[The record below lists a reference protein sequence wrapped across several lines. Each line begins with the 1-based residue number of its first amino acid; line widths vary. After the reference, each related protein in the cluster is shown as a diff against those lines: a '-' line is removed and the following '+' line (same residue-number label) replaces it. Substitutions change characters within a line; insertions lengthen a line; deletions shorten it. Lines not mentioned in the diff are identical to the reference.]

1 MELRAM
7 DRRGFLGAFM
17 AAAAALAGGGA
28 ATAALAPAAKTL
40 RKPAGVAISANTAP
54 LTAAI
59 EDSRQMLRR
68 LIKECRVVSWTHE
81 ASVGDLPIY
90 RVTFRH
96 APDDAPDILRQDIAH
111 AIDRGHIRDAR
122 VDCYSD
128 IDVTHLGDRSF
139 RDPEKKRYEV
149 VVTYIVTG
157 AA

>member
-1 MELRAM
+1 M

-40 RKPAGVAISANTAP
+40 RKPTITAGTG
-54 LTAAI
+54 LLGDAI

-96 APDDAPDILRQDIAH
+96 APDDAPDILRQDVAH
-111 AIDRGHIRDAR
+111 AIEQGHIRDAS
-122 VDCYSD
+122 VDCYAD
-128 IDVTHLGDRSF
+128 IDVTRLGDRSF
-139 RDPEKKRYEV
+139 REPERKRYEV

-157 AA
+157 VA

>member
-1 MELRAM
+1 M

-40 RKPAGVAISANTAP
+40 RKLPGVAVTANTKP
-54 LTAAI
+54 LADAL

-68 LIKECRVVSWTHE
+68 LIKECRVVSWERELRH
-81 ASVGDLPIY
+81 DWPMIY

-96 APDDAPDILRQDIAH
+96 APDEAADLMCDELRN
-111 AIDRGHIRDAR
+111 AIDSGVIRDAS

-128 IDVTHLGDRSF
+128 IDVTHLGDMSF

>member
-1 MELRAM
+1 M

-40 RKPAGVAISANTAP
+40 RKLPGVAVTANTKP
-54 LTAAI
+54 LTDAL

-68 LIKECRVVSWTHE
+68 LINECRVVSWTHE

-96 APDDAPDILRQDIAH
+96 APGDAPDILRQDVAH
-111 AIDRGHIRDAR
+111 AIEQGHICDATVHCYQDE
-122 VDCYSD
+122 VD
-128 IDVTHLGDRSF
+128 VFHLGDYRTVEPAGS
-139 RDPEKKRYEV
+139 KRYEV
-149 VVTYIVTG
+149 VVSYIVTG